1 MEENREYDIDKEED
15 FYGQNNKDNSLEKE
29 LKNFSE
35 INLGTINKNTT
46 TQMTSLETFKE
57 MLNDIK
63 VPYPNVDEIPLI
75 KLKDEN
81 HFENDNNNDDYIL
94 IKFDDNKFNICRL
107 CNKKQNKF
115 FCKNCN
121 KNICDICYSNCI
133 SNKHSLIELKEL
145 LDEAK
150 ENKKNINLI
159 ISKNYILPKEKEN
172 FDGIEKKN
180 KNYEII
186 DEYEINNEIEGKL
199 KEYTNDIIFINAII
213 DKNYNNYF
221 HYINIKECLIYLR
234 K

>member
-29 LKNFSE
+29 LKNYSE

-81 HFENDNNNDDYIL
+81 HFENDNNIDDYIL
-94 IKFDDNKFNICRL
+94 TKFDDNKFNICRL

-121 KNICDICYSNCI
+121 KNICDIYYSNCI

-159 ISKNYILPKEKEN
+159 ISKNYLLPKEKK
-172 FDGIEKKN
+172 ILMVQKRK
-180 KNYEII
+180 
-186 DEYEINNEIEGKL
+186 
-199 KEYTNDIIFINAII
+199 
-213 DKNYNNYF
+213 
-221 HYINIKECLIYLR
+221 IKIM

>member
-81 HFENDNNNDDYIL
+81 HFEND
-94 IKFDDNKFNICRL
+94 
-107 CNKKQNKF
+107 
-115 FCKNCN
+115 
-121 KNICDICYSNCI
+121 
-133 SNKHSLIELKEL
+133 KH
-145 LDEAK
+145 
-150 ENKKNINLI
+150 
-159 ISKNYILPKEKEN
+159 
-172 FDGIEKKN
+172 
-180 KNYEII
+180 
-186 DEYEINNEIEGKL
+186 
-199 KEYTNDIIFINAII
+199 
-213 DKNYNNYF
+213 
-221 HYINIKECLIYLR
+221 
-234 K
+234 